1 MNMVGSNLRLALT
14 PEGIGWLLVSLVA
27 FLLATNYN
35 NNVVFMLACLLLGV
49 WLLAAWLTLKNLSGL
64 TCKQWRIEPCF
75 AGGDSD
81 FQLLL
86 EAAEGREHVEL
97 GCKVVGQKDKQKTR
111 LMQLNSGERQWLTLT
126 LTMEKRGWFVPKAAS
141 VVSSWPFG
149 LWCAS
154 MEAPE
159 VPSCLVYP
167 KPNGTQSLPDTHQL
181 DADEQSLDDLS
192 GVRAYQTGDNTRR
205 MDWKSMARTDQILI
219 KTFEGHERQKTT
231 WLNDKNVRVSTF
243 EEKIEQLTRWV
254 VECDAL
260 GAHYGIR
267 IGAETLLPGS
277 GREHHVEGLR
287 LLALAKQE
295 R

>member
-1 MNMVGSNLRLALT
+1 MKTRGGNIKLT
-14 PEGIGWLLVSLVA
+14 LTLEGVGWLIVSLVA

-35 NNVVFMLACLLLGV
+35 NNVVFMLACLLLGA

-64 TCKQWRIEPCF
+64 TCKQWRVDPCF
-75 AGGDSD
+75 SGGDAT

-86 EAAEGREHVEL
+86 EAGEGREHIEL
-97 GCKVVGQKDKQKTR
+97 ACRVAGQKDQLQAR
-111 LMQLNSGERQWLTLT
+111 LLQVDGAERQWLTLT
-126 LTMEKRGWFVPKAAS
+126 LTMEARGWFVPNAMS

-154 MEAPE
+154 MDTPEAP
-159 VPSCLVYP
+159 PCLVYP
-167 KPNGTQSLPDTHQL
+167 KPNGSQSLPDIHQL

-205 MDWKSMARTDQILI
+205 MDWKSMARTDQVLI
-219 KTFEGHERQKTT
+219 KTFEGHEHQQTT
-231 WLNDKNVRVSTF
+231 WLSDKNVSVSTF

-260 GAHYGIR
+260 GTHYGIR
-267 IGAETLLPGS
+267 VGVETLLPGS
-277 GREHHVEGLR
+277 GREHHAEGLR